1 MPHALELP
9 KRLKAQ
15 GWKVKIREK
24 ERLEPPH
31 VTIMY
36 RRKEWRL
43 SLRDGEFLVPPGGAW
58 DDIDDEVKKIVLAHW
73 DMLQEAWNK
82 KYPSNPI
89 TSTEEDDDKDS

>member
-1 MPHALELP
+1 M
-9 KRLKAQ
+9 
-15 GWKVKIREK
+15 
-24 ERLEPPH
+24 
-31 VTIMY
+31 
-36 RRKEWRL
+36 
-43 SLRDGEFLVPPGGAW
+43 PPGGAW